1 MFSLSILKKKRKAIR
16 NKFPSSMSRV
26 CVHFHAFMEKVKTN
40 QLGLSPDF
48 TKNYKYKKV
57 QMRLERG
64 SNGLLT
70 MDEMI

>member
-1 MFSLSILKKKRKAIR
+1 
-16 NKFPSSMSRV
+16 MSRV